1 MLPFSERKEE
11 SQTTLA
17 ERFSIFRQP
26 RCSQCQANVAQPQ
39 EGRKIREFQRKL
51 LANDLQQ
58 MWFSCHEQLLHYSD
72 NEVRCTVLGS
82 APIKENTRDQRHG
95 MSSVFRAFS
104 SVPRVY
110 LEVATSACLKHT
122 SDQKMLVQFLTSA
135 CLRHSSK
142 LELCLCIRHK
152 RMTETL
158 FRREHACAIPH
169 KRMFET
175 LFKIGALLVHS
186 PQAHDR
192 NTLQKNVRLRC

>member
-1 MLPFSERKEE
+1 M
-11 SQTTLA
+11 
-17 ERFSIFRQP
+17 
-26 RCSQCQANVAQPQ
+26 ANVAQPQ
-39 EGRKIREFQRKL
+39 ERRSIREFQRKL

-122 SDQKMLVQFLTSA
+122 SDLKMFVQFLTSA

-152 RMTETL
+152 HMTETL

-175 LFKIGALLVHS
+175 LFKIGALIVHS